1 MTFLRKEKRGKPA
14 PEDEIER
21 LKFELRHVKS
31 QLFRF
36 ENIRDQSNQLEFLTG
51 QTRKSWNCLWQFL
64 KPSEENI
71 LNMHSATKEDAGRRI
86 K

>member
-14 PEDEIER
+14 PEDEIQR

-36 ENIRDQSNQLEFLTG
+36 ENIRDQSNQLELLTG
-51 QTRKSWNCLWQFL
+51 QTRIKVMELPVAIFEAIAR
-64 KPSEENI
+64 K
-71 LNMHSATKEDAGRRI
+71 HSQHALRYKGGCWETH
-86 K
+86 